1 MSSTNNDVGFSGE
14 QLVLASTNAVETSVY
29 DVDTISQ
36 LDETSPLI
44 ETTSHQVQ
52 TITGKLFTT
61 SIQTVGKTSPLAKTS
76 AQSMMTSVTIHG
88 TTSPS
93 ISSTGAATSQ
103 PGKIITSKQMST
115 SIQIVTTSGQ
125 LGGTSTSAAQATTSW
140 GQTKADITL
149 TTPIPQQAPGRTSAS
164 IRLHRALRSSA

>member
-1 MSSTNNDVGFSGE
+1 MSSTNDDVGFSGE
-14 QLVLASTNAVETSVY
+14 QLVDASTNAVETSVY

-52 TITGKLFTT
+52 TITGKLFTK
-61 SIQTVGKTSPLAKTS
+61 SIQTVGKTSPLVKTS

-93 ISSTGAATSQ
+93 ISTTSAATSQ
-103 PGKIITSKQMST
+103 PGNDHHQQADVNGHSNSDNKWPTWGDKYQCCSSNDF
-115 SIQIVTTSGQ
+115 
-125 LGGTSTSAAQATTSW
+125 LGSNQGRHYSHDPHSAAGT
-140 GQTKADITL
+140 
-149 TTPIPQQAPGRTSAS
+149 R
-164 IRLHRALRSSA
+164 